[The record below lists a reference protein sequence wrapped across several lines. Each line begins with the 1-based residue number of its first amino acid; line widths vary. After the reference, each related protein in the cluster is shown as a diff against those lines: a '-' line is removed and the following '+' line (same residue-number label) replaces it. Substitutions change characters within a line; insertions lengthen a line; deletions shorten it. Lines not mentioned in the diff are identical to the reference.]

1 MKKNRSLILPIAK
14 TPNIPTQ
21 VAGQIIDLIRSG
33 KMKPGERLP
42 SEEEMTR
49 TLGISRISVREAKKL
64 LEARG
69 YIETRNK
76 RSKFVSMPEN
86 GEKSSIE
93 DLVSVDPNK
102 IWELLNVRRILD
114 AEAAS
119 NACRCA
125 TKKEKARLRTLC
137 NKTARLRTNDR
148 FPISREEGWLYAEFF
163 DALVDSAHNSIFS
176 SLRKSVNS
184 LIVGAFPFSREK
196 LSTVVGSSMN
206 ILSQICSIMDA
217 IEGNDPDGAKKAT
230 IAHIDYVEKALR
242 KSLAHLEE

>member
-1 MKKNRSLILPIAK
+1 MIEKRSHILPIAK
-14 TPNIPTQ
+14 VPNIPTQ

-64 LEARG
+64 LEAKG

-76 RSKFVSMPEN
+76 RSKFVSVPEN

-102 IWELLNVRRILD
+102 IWELLEVRRILD

-119 NACRCA
+119 NVCRYA
-125 TKKEKARLRTLC
+125 TRKEKARLRTLC
-137 NKTARLRTNDR
+137 NKTAKLRTNDR
-148 FPISREEGWLYAEFF
+148 FPITREEGWLYAEFF
-163 DALVDSAHNSIFS
+163 DTLVDSAHNSIFTH
-176 SLRKSVNS
+176 LRKSVNS

-196 LSTVVGSSMN
+196 LSTVVGSSMS

-217 IEGNDPDGAKKAT
+217 IERNDPEAARKAT

-242 KSLAHLEE
+242 KSLAHPEE

>member
-1 MKKNRSLILPIAK
+1 MKERRSLILPIAK
-14 TPNIPTQ
+14 APNIPTQ
-21 VAGQIIDLIRSG
+21 VAGQIIELIRSG

-76 RSKFVSMPEN
+76 RSKFVSIPEN

-102 IWELLNVRRILD
+102 IWELLQVRRILD
-114 AEAAS
+114 AEAAV
-119 NACRCA
+119 NACENA
-125 TKKEKARLRTLC
+125 TKKEKAKLRTLC
-137 NKTARLRTNDR
+137 NKTAKLRTDDR
-148 FPISREEGWLYAEFF
+148 FPITREEGWLYAEFF
-163 DALVDSAHNSIFS
+163 DALIDSAHNSMFS
-176 SLRKSVNS
+176 YLRKSMNS
-184 LIVGAFPFSREK
+184 VLVGAFPFSREK

-217 IEGNDPDGAKKAT
+217 IERKDPEGARKAT
-230 IAHIDYVEKALR
+230 IEHIDYVEKALR
-242 KSLAHLEE
+242 KSLMHQEE